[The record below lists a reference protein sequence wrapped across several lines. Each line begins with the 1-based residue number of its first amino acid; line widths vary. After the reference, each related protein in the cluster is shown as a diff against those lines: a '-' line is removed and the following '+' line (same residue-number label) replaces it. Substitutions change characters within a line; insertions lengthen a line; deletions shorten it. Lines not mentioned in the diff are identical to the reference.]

1 MGTDYTISIVNQKN
15 KIVDVQLLQHQVDSL
30 LIEVNNIFSNY
41 IDSSE
46 INNINRHLSTKSMN
60 ISPEMAEVMGT
71 AIMIYELSGGKFD
84 ITIKPLMDIWG
95 FGEDYDTSQFPSDKL
110 IKKTKEYVGFE
121 KLLLK
126 NNTLKKSNKLIQIDL
141 NAIAK
146 GWGVD
151 KISEFI
157 HKRGFNRYMVEIG
170 GEISVSGKNKYNKNW
185 GIGIPIPEYLQSE
198 LYTIINL
205 SNLSVATSGSY
216 NNFFNFED
224 VNYSHIID
232 PESGYPIKHDLVSA
246 TVVTKSCAFADAIA
260 TTVMVMGFN
269 EGLNWVQTLPN
280 VECLLI
286 GKAEDDNYTIGKSNG
301 FNFISIE

>member
-1 MGTDYTISIVNQKN
+1 MYM
-15 KIVDVQLLQHQVDSL
+15 H
-30 LIEVNNIFSNY
+30 
-41 IDSSE
+41 
-46 INNINRHLSTKSMN
+46 
-60 ISPEMAEVMGT
+60 
-71 AIMIYELSGGKFD
+71 
-84 ITIKPLMDIWG
+84 IK
-95 FGEDYDTSQFPSDKL
+95 
-110 IKKTKEYVGFE
+110 
-121 KLLLK
+121 
-126 NNTLKKSNKLIQIDL
+126 IDL

-269 EGLNWVQTLPN
+269 EGLNWVRTLPD

-286 GKAEDDNYTIGKSNG
+286 GRGEDGNYTTVKSEG
-301 FNFISIE
+301 FNY

>member
-1 MGTDYTISIVNQKN
+1 MGTDYTISIINQKN

-60 ISPEMAEVMGT
+60 ISPVMAEVMGT

-126 NNTLKKSNKLIQIDL
+126 NNTLKKSNDFLQIDL

-151 KISEFI
+151 KVAEII
-157 HKRGFNRYMVEIG
+157 HKNGFNSYMVEIG
-170 GEISVSGKNKYNKNW
+170 GEIAVSGKNKHNENW
-185 GIGIPIPEYLQSE
+185 EIGIPVPDYLQSE
-198 LYTIINL
+198 LYTTINL

-216 NNFFNFED
+216 NNYFNFEG

-246 TVVTKSCAFADAIA
+246 TIVTQSCAFADAIA

-269 EGLNWVQTLPN
+269 EGLNWVQTLPD

-286 GKAEDDNYTIGKSNG
+286 GRNEEGNYTARKSDG
-301 FNFISIE
+301 FNY

>member
-170 GEISVSGKNKYNKNW
+170 GEISVSGTNKYNKNW

-260 TTVMVMGFN
+260 TTVMVMGLN
-269 EGLNWVQTLPN
+269 EGLNWVRTLTD

-286 GKAEDDNYTIGKSNG
+286 GRGEDGNYTTVKSEG
-301 FNFISIE
+301 FNY

>member
-1 MGTDYTISIVNQKN
+1 MGTNYKISIINQSIKS
-15 KIVDVQLLQHQVDSL
+15 IDVKLLQNQVDSL
-30 LIEVNNIFSNY
+30 LIELNNIFSNY
-41 IDSSE
+41 INSSE
-46 INNINRHLSTKSMN
+46 ISNINRHLSTKTIN
-60 ISPEMAEVMGT
+60 ISSEMAEV
-71 AIMIYELSGGKFD
+71 INKSIQINELSNGKFD
-84 ITIKPLMDIWG
+84 ITIKPFVDIWG
-95 FGEDYDTSQFPSDKL
+95 FGENYDTSQFPSDKL

-216 NNFFNFED
+216 NEFFNFED

-269 EGLNWVQTLPN
+269 EGLNWVQTLPD

-286 GKAEDDNYTIGKSNG
+286 GRSEDGNYTTVKSKG
-301 FNFISIE
+301 FNY

>member
-1 MGTDYTISIVNQKN
+1 MGTNYTIFIINQTN
-15 KIVDVQLLQHQVDSL
+15 KRVDVQLLQNQVDSL

-46 INNINRHLSTKSMN
+46 ISSINRHLSTRAIN
-60 ISPEMAEVMGT
+60 ISPEMAEVLGT

-84 ITIKPLMDIWG
+84 ITIKPLVDIWG
-95 FGEDYDTSQFPSDKL
+95 FGEDFNRSQFPSVEL
-110 IKKTKEYVGFE
+110 IEKTKESVGFK
-121 KLLLK
+121 KLVLK
-126 NNTLKKSNKLIQIDL
+126 NNTIQKSNNLIQIDL

-151 KISEFI
+151 KVAQFI
-157 HKRGFNRYMVEIG
+157 HEKGFNRYIVEIG
-170 GEISVSGKNKYNKNW
+170 GEIAVSGKNKHNKNW
-185 GIGIPIPEYLQSE
+185 EIGIPIPEYLQSE
-198 LYTIINL
+198 LYTTIKL
-205 SNLSVATSGSY
+205 SNQSVATSGSY
-216 NNFFNFED
+216 NNYFNFEG

-246 TVVTKSCAFADAIA
+246 TIVTQSCAFADAIA

-269 EGLNWVQTLPN
+269 EGLNWVQTLPD

-286 GKAEDDNYTIGKSNG
+286 GRSEDGNYTTGKCEG
-301 FNFISIE
+301 FHY

>member
-1 MGTDYTISIVNQKN
+1 MGTDYTISIINQKN

-60 ISPEMAEVMGT
+60 ISSEMAEVMGT

-246 TVVTKSCAFADAIA
+246 TIVTQSCAFADAIA

-269 EGLNWVQTLPN
+269 EGLNWIQTLPD

-286 GKAEDDNYTIGKSNG
+286 GRSEDGNYTTGKSDG
-301 FNFISIE
+301 FNY

>member
-1 MGTDYTISIVNQKN
+1 MGTDYTISIINQKN

-121 KLLLK
+121 KLVLK

-185 GIGIPIPEYLQSE
+185 EIGIPIPEYLQSE

-246 TVVTKSCAFADAIA
+246 TIVTQNCAFADAIA
-260 TTVMVMGFN
+260 TTVMVMGLN
-269 EGLNWVQTLPN
+269 EGLNWVRTLTD

-286 GKAEDDNYTIGKSNG
+286 GRGEDGNYTTVKSEG
-301 FNFISIE
+301 FNY

>member
-1 MGTDYTISIVNQKN
+1 MGTDYSIFLINQKN

-269 EGLNWVQTLPN
+269 EGLNWVRILPD

-286 GKAEDDNYTIGKSNG
+286 GRGEDGNYTTVKSEG
-301 FNFISIE
+301 FNY